1 MVQYEQ
7 ISDTRS
13 QDNPENH
20 QTPDREAGAA
30 LPLNLYIPTDEKSS
44 KVLEIA
50 NSVVNLSLLID
61 TFKHFHSMMIE
72 IVDEEKKPNTVRR
85 IVPVVLV
92 SCSLFF
98 QVVAVSFLAYVWCSE
113 MTMKHLRDND
123 DQVNEQ
129 TRKRRRR
136 RNICI
141 ILTIHLIAFVVT
153 IFTAVV
159 PLEHQ
164 P

>member
-1 MVQYEQ
+1 MSQYEQ
-7 ISDTRS
+7 VRDAIPEGG
-13 QDNPENH
+13 PENH
-20 QTPDREAGAA
+20 RPPDREAGAA

-72 IVDEEKKPNTVRR
+72 IVDEKKHPNTVRR
-85 IVPVVLV
+85 IVPIVLV
-92 SCSLFF
+92 SLSLFF

-141 ILTIHLIAFVVT
+141 ILTIHIIAFVVT